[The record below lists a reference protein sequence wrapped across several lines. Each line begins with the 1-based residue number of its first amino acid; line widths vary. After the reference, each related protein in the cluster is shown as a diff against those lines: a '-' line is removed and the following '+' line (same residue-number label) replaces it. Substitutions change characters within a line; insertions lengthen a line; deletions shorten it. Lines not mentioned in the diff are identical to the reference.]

1 MVEAW
6 RSGGVPLLDST
17 GLARVFIT
25 SLLLF
30 AIAICLLTF
39 IERVSNDF
47 FRPFFCRFRGVYG
60 LRRSCDGLADA
71 HTSHSTP

>member
-6 RSGGVPLLDST
+6 RSGGVALLDST

-30 AIAICLLTF
+30 AIAICLINMLSQL
-39 IERVSNDF
+39 INQGRLEAA
-47 FRPFFCRFRGVYG
+47 
-60 LRRSCDGLADA
+60 LAA
-71 HTSHSTP
+71 KTGP

>member
-30 AIAICLLTF
+30 AIAICLLKQKTA
-39 IERVSNDF
+39 D
-47 FRPFFCRFRGVYG
+47 
-60 LRRSCDGLADA
+60 RRSLGPAGTLLRAPGATAPSLRLYC
-71 HTSHSTP
+71 TSK

>member
-30 AIAICLLTF
+30 AIAICLILM
-39 IERVSNDF
+39 
-47 FRPFFCRFRGVYG
+47 P
-60 LRRSCDGLADA
+60 SCELQPPTKRQKGDSVRCNSD
-71 HTSHSTP
+71 S